1 MELNNRVASS
11 SRSDQLIKE
20 TSCMSAMDQR
30 YLEMVQLVHLLGSAF
45 VSPHFWKGDNA
56 LDNTL
61 DQLVQSLNQ
70 LAQIP
75 GKNGGIFIRET
86 TAYGNQLNKNV
97 ARYTIQ
103 FSNIILNTEVAA
115 EVARRSNTSAT
126 QILRKLQIAFDIFS
140 LIGIHDLYL
149 RIFDGSKDNLE
160 RIRISLE
167 ILSHFDQAVQSGTDI
182 IYHLKDQSVTLPVIK
197 GLHDQADP
205 NLTMVAALN
214 QLSAADME
222 EIKKWVTAYIE
233 QHLTSS
239 AFKDKYNLFTVMFC
253 IKDLKESL
261 ILPPLEINNTKFRLT
276 ASEIETGATM
286 DKTLKK
292 TFDKHQ
298 NIESFSNN
306 DRIDASASEK
316 EDFQKV
322 AFNGDGKKNQET
334 HILELTKPIND
345 RHQTPPGKTN
355 QDTKIIATNNH
366 SPSESEEPKP
376 EENADKDDEP
386 IVHTDSVVNKI
397 DEINHLLDLLENTVL
412 KEEILDS
419 IIVSLKE
426 YLQRVPKDGV
436 DGVES
441 VESDLPSKKI
451 GKFHSHILRIFSRFT
466 DYSKKETKT
475 FSSSPKRVVFKCFDH
490 EQIAEQFDLTISET
504 QKIVQILE
512 KCFDPKG
519 HFIRF
524 EFENK
529 IPDFIVF
536 ESKIFKFLWAYL
548 DEYLHRKDRVAF
560 FNSLYHLISNMNQ
573 PQEVLFLLL
582 DELYKN
588 PSKISYRDRN
598 AFMLVSLLLRN
609 YNKECSVDIELTPG
623 EVLLVK
629 DGLNENILQFASK
642 RIEADKDLIKEKL
655 DTIHNRLI
663 SAFNDQKTKSITW
676 APHFL
681 LSLEREAFI
690 FLSLVAGE
698 TARQIL
704 ISALSRYGN
713 PKSEIYGIHHQKRDL
728 ALLLQQLK
736 LLIRALGR
744 VGDIEDLGLLA
755 DLKKS
760 ENEFSLMHASSHHR
774 KNVCQIFSMIDI
786 AMGNITS
793 LP

>member
-1 MELNNRVASS
+1 
-11 SRSDQLIKE
+11 
-20 TSCMSAMDQR
+20 MSEMDQR
-30 YLEMVQLVHLLGSAF
+30 YLEMIQLVHLLGSAF

-61 DQLVQSLNQ
+61 DQLVRTLNQ
-70 LAQIP
+70 LAQMP
-75 GKNGGIFIRET
+75 GHNGGILIREK

-149 RIFDGSKDNLE
+149 RIPDGSKDNLE
-160 RIRISLE
+160 HIRISLE
-167 ILSHFDQAVQSGTDI
+167 ILSHFDQAVQSSTDI
-182 IYHLKDQSVTLPVIK
+182 IYHLKDQSVALPVIK

-222 EIKKWVTAYIE
+222 EINKRVTAYIE
-233 QHLTSS
+233 QHLTFS
-239 AFKDKYNLFTVMFC
+239 ASKDKYNLFTVMFL
-253 IKDLKESL
+253 IKDFKETF
-261 ILPPLEINNTKFRLT
+261 ILPPLEINNTEFRLT
-276 ASEIETGATM
+276 GSEIETSTTRAR
-286 DKTLKK
+286 DKALKK
-292 TFDKHQ
+292 TFDKYE
-298 NIESFSNN
+298 NTDSSSNN
-306 DRIDASASEK
+306 NRIDVSASEK
-316 EDFQKV
+316 EDSQKV
-322 AFNGDGKKNQET
+322 TVNVDGNKIDEV

-345 RHQTPPGKTN
+345 QHQTSTSETN
-355 QDTKIIATNNH
+355 QDTKNTATFINNH
-366 SPSESEEPKP
+366 LPSESEKPKI
-376 EENADKDDEP
+376 EEDVYRANDP
-386 IVHTDSVVNKI
+386 IIHTDSVVDKI
-397 DEINHLLDLLENTVL
+397 DEINHLLDLIDNTVL
-412 KEEILDS
+412 REEILNS
-419 IIVSLKE
+419 IIINLKE
-426 YLQRVPKDGV
+426 YLQQVQQDGF
-436 DGVES
+436 DRVES
-441 VESDLPSKKI
+441 VESDPSCKKF
-451 GKFHSHILRIFSRFT
+451 GKFHSHISRILSRFK
-466 DYSKKETKT
+466 DYSKKETKIFLKNRKSET
-475 FSSSPKRVVFKCFDH
+475 FKHLDH
-490 EQIAEQFDLTISET
+490 EQIAKQFDLTISDT
-504 QKIVQILE
+504 QKIVRILE

-524 EFENK
+524 EFENR

-560 FNSLYHLISNMNQ
+560 FNSLYHLISNMKQ
-573 PQEVLFLLL
+573 PQEVLFFLL

-598 AFMLVSLLLRN
+598 ALMLVSLLLRD
-609 YNKECSVDIELTPG
+609 YNKEYSVDIELTPG

-655 DTIHNRLI
+655 DTIHDRLI
-663 SAFNDQKTKSITW
+663 NAFNDQKTKSITW

-704 ISALSRYGN
+704 IAALSIYGN
-713 PKSEIYGIHHQKRDL
+713 PKSEIYGAHHQKKDL
-728 ALLLQQLK
+728 DLLLQQLK

-755 DLKKS
+755 DLKKN
-760 ENEFSLMHASSHHR
+760 ENEFSRMHASSHHQ
-774 KNVCQIFSMIDI
+774 KNVSQIFNIIDI

-793 LP
+793 LH